1 MQMIFNIKDVV
12 VNTISLVTKNNR
24 PAVKKAE
31 TSFAIFKTAKE
42 SETLSDDQINRL
54 DNIQKVF
61 ESVSKDI
68 EKIKN

>member
-1 MQMIFNIKDVV
+1 MIFNIKDVV

-42 SETLSDDQINRL
+42 TLSDDQINRL

-61 ESVSKDI
+61 DWISKDI